1 MLGWAPLLNRAVR
14 GGIAEVVSK
23 QEFEE
28 REAVSQRVI
37 WDKGVEARSIT
48 YKVPEQGC
56 VWDI

>member
-48 YKVPEQGC
+48 
-56 VWDI
+56 

>member
-1 MLGWAPLLNRAVR
+1 MLGWVPLLNRAVR
-14 GGIAEVVSK
+14 GGIAEVVSE

-37 WDKGVEARSIT
+37 WDKGVEAHSIT

>member
-1 MLGWAPLLNRAVR
+1 MLGWASLLNRAVK
-14 GGIAEVVSK
+14 GGTAEVISE

-28 REAVSQRVI
+28 REAVSQGVI
-37 WDKGVEARSIT
+37 WDKGVEAQSIT